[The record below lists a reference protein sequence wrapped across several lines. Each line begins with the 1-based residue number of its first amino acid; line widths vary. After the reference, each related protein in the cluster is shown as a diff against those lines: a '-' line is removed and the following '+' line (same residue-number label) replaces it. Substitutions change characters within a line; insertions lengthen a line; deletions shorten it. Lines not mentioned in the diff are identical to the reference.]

1 MLRKLSACCG
11 RLSKIRD
18 SIPQSVH
25 KDIYHALFESHLSYI
40 YISVWG
46 GTSNNKLQPIFQA
59 QKMCVRIMFGDK
71 EAFLNKF
78 KTCARTRPLEHQ
90 KLSNEIFERE
100 HTKPLFSKHLLLTVH
115 NLYSYRCCNELF
127 KVLKHHTP
135 ISLFELFTLSKRP
148 GKETLLLY
156 TLPSNSFV
164 YQASSLWNAFRQL
177 ISLSDFNVTQSAFKS
192 RLKNT
197 SLLLQ
202 KKGDVEN
209 WEPTVNFSNSI

>member
-1 MLRKLSACCG
+1 MTKPPDVGAAAGTPPPPINSTRRRRRLKLIGGGGVSNLSAAYRRRRP
-11 RLSKIRD
+11 RL
-18 SIPQSVH
+18 
-25 KDIYHALFESHLSYI
+25 
-40 YISVWG
+40 
-46 GTSNNKLQPIFQA
+46 
-59 QKMCVRIMFGDK
+59 
-71 EAFLNKF
+71 
-78 KTCARTRPLEHQ
+78 CARTRPLEHQ
-90 KLSNEIFERE
+90 KLSDEIFERE

-115 NLYSYRCCNELF
+115 NLYSYHCCNELF

-177 ISLSDFNVTQSAFKS
+177 ISLSDFNVTQGAFKS

-197 SLLLQ
+197 ILLLQ